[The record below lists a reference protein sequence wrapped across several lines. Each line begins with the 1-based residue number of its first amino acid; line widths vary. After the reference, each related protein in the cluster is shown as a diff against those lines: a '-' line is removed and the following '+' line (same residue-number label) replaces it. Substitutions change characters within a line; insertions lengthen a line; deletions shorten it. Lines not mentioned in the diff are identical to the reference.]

1 MQVPSTPSGTR
12 QRLPLYG
19 GNGTGMSQSQHG
31 GLQPGTAY
39 RNTLHD
45 LDPNV
50 YGSSNGAGHG
60 FSAGMK
66 VGRQP
71 NGPVNRSG
79 ISSATGFGRPIVR

>member
-1 MQVPSTPSGTR
+1 MQVPSTPSGTL

-19 GNGTGMSQSQHG
+19 ANGSVMSQSQHC
-31 GLQPGTAY
+31 GLQQSAACRT
-39 RNTLHD
+39 TLHD

-50 YGSSNGAGHG
+50 YGNSNAAGHG

-66 VGRQP
+66 VGRHP

-79 ISSATGFGRPIVR
+79 ISSAAGFGRPIVR